1 MRYSELVEVYEGL
14 SSTSKRLEKAG
25 ILADFLKRVPSD
37 EVGEVVL
44 LLQGRLFPAWD
55 EREVGVASQLM
66 VKAISLASGSDAAS
80 VEREWK
86 MTGDLGNVAE
96 NLVKGRRQ
104 RTLASSELS
113 VGKVFSNLS
122 KLAVI
127 GGEGSVDRKLQLIS
141 ELLTSAK
148 GVEARYIARTVL
160 GDLRVGVGEGL
171 LRDAVVWAYF
181 MRVRDDFSKEEREEY
196 NAFVDAVQQAYDL
209 TNDFAVVA
217 KAAKENGLEGLRS
230 VRIVLGRPIKVML
243 ALKVDDL
250 KDALEA
256 VGSPLQAEFKYDGFR
271 IEIVKDDNG
280 RIMLFTRRLDN
291 VTAQFPDVVESV
303 REHVRGK
310 TFILDAEA
318 VGYDKHSLRYLPF
331 QSISQRIKRKYDI
344 EKTASEFPVEI
355 NVFDVLAYNGR
366 SMVGEPFRQRRALVE
381 RIVDDVKRGIRPAEA
396 VVTGSIKEIESF
408 FAKSKAAGNE
418 GLMLKGLDS
427 PYKPGARVGYMLKY
441 KKTLENLDLVVVG
454 AEWGEGKRSSWIT
467 SYTLACRSDGKLLE
481 VGKVSTGLKEKPEEG
496 FSFDDMT
503 KLLKP
508 LIKGEDGKSVKVKPK
523 VVIEVAYEEIQKSP
537 TYESGYALRFPR
549 VIRNRTDEKGVNDIN
564 TLADVERLYR
574 QQKKAKGGSK

>member
-86 MTGDLGNVAE
+86 LTGDLGNVAE

-181 MRVRDDFSKEEREEY
+181 MRVKDDFSKEEREEY

-303 REHVRGK
+303 KEHVRGK

-427 PYKPGARVGYMLKY
+427 LYKPGARVGYMLKY

-574 QQKKAKGGSK
+574 QQKKKQF